1 MAGTTS
7 PGWPR
12 CSSTRAP
19 RSTSRASPTPTRT
32 ASHGHAR
39 WSGRG
44 RVAKRWNDCAARL
57 ISPDDAHDDALNRDV
72 ALVETQRR
80 HGGIRRLE
88 PDPPS
93 RLAIEALDGGAR
105 ALHQR
110 DHGLAIVGLVALV
123 HHDEIAVLDVLVDHR
138 LTPNLQHVTAA
149 AAGYQLVG
157 HRDGVA
163 PAHRLDRLAG
173 RDQSVQ
179 RQLAGPGLTARRH
192 DLDAATFV
200 VRASDVALAL
210 EVGEVL
216 VHRGERAERELLRDL
231 FKARC
236 VPVRADL
243 GGDAIQNFVL
253 TACERPKASRTT
265 TETKPT

>member
-19 RSTSRASPTPTRT
+19 RSTSRASPTRTRA

-39 WSGRG
+39 WCGRG

-57 ISPDDAHDDALNRDV
+57 ISPDDAHNDPLNRDV

-88 PDPPS
+88 SDPPS
-93 RLAIEALDGGAR
+93 GLAIETLDGGAR

-110 DHGLAIVGLVALV
+110 DHGLAVVGLVALV
-123 HHDEIAVLDVLVDHR
+123 DHDEIAVLDVLVDHR
-138 LTPNLQHVTAA
+138 LTPHLQHVAAA

-157 HRDGVA
+157 HGDGVA
-163 PAHRLDRLAG
+163 AAHGLDRLAS
-173 RDQSVQ
+173 RDEPVQ
-179 RQLAGPGLTARRH
+179 RQLAGAGLTSRRH
-192 DLDAATFV
+192 DFDAATLV
-200 VRASDVALAL
+200 VRAPDVALAL
-210 EVGEVL
+210 EVREVL
-216 VHRGERAERELLRDL
+216 MDRSERAERETLRDL
-231 FKARC
+231 LETRG
-236 VPVRADL
+236 VPL
-243 GGDAIQNFVL
+243 GGDLPGNEIENFAL
-253 TACERPKASRTT
+253 TARERHAVSRTE
-265 TETKPT
+265 TEA

>member
-19 RSTSRASPTPTRT
+19 RSTSRASPTPTRA

-39 WSGRG
+39 WCGRG

-57 ISPDDAHDDALNRDV
+57 IPPDDAHDDALNRDV

-88 PDPPS
+88 PDPAS
-93 RLAIEALDGGAR
+93 GLTIETLDGGAR

-110 DHGLAIVGLVALV
+110 DHGLAVVGLVALV
-123 HHDEIAVLDVLVDHR
+123 HHDEITVLDVLVDHR
-138 LTPNLQHVTAA
+138 LTPDLQHVAAA

-157 HRDGVA
+157 HRDSVA
-163 PAHRLDRLAG
+163 PAHRLDRLTRLGHSLQPAP
-173 RDQSVQ
+173 
-179 RQLAGPGLTARRH
+179 AGPGPT
-192 DLDAATFV
+192 
-200 VRASDVALAL
+200 
-210 EVGEVL
+210 
-216 VHRGERAERELLRDL
+216 
-231 FKARC
+231 
-236 VPVRADL
+236 P
-243 GGDAIQNFVL
+243 
-253 TACERPKASRTT
+253 RPHG
-265 TETKPT
+265 P